1 MLKLT
6 TTVLILLAAFSIIGL
21 VSGCASRP
29 AIPERPIIAVC
40 VADEYGGAMCH
51 DPRTGGLKPKL
62 ERLTGFVCFEPE
74 DYRTDEEWI
83 RQLMESANG
92 F

>member
-6 TTVLILLAAFSIIGL
+6 TIVLILLVAFSIIGF
-21 VSGCASRP
+21 VSGCASKP
-29 AIPERPIIAVC
+29 VIPERPIIAVC

-62 ERLTGFVCFEPE
+62 ERLTGFVCFDPD